1 MNVSLWYNSSMNL
14 IDGKALAAKM
24 QAELKVK
31 VDKLKEADNVPGL
44 AVILVGEDP
53 ASQIYVRNKARQAT
67 AIGLNS
73 SVVRL
78 PETVTEQE
86 LLDLIEQ
93 YNQSEQWHAILVQ
106 LPLPEHIS
114 EEKVLLAIDPEKDVD
129 GFHPMNMGRLWSGN
143 PLMIPST
150 PAGIMEMFRE
160 YDVELSGKRA
170 VVIGRS
176 NIVGKPMA
184 QLLMMADATV
194 TIAHSKTENLREL
207 TKEADILVVAIG
219 RDRMIKAEDVKKGAV
234 VIDVGMNRDEDG
246 KLHGDVDF
254 DEVKDVASLITPVP
268 GGVGPMTITMLMEQ
282 TVRAASRKMNENK

>member
-78 PETVTEQE
+78 PETVSEQE
-86 LLDLIEQ
+86 MLDLIEQ
-93 YNQSEQWHAILVQ
+93 YNQSEQLHGILVQ

-150 PAGIMEMFRE
+150 PAGIIEMFRE

-184 QLLMMADATV
+184 QLLMMAEATV

-207 TKEADILVVAIG
+207 TKEADVLVVAIG
-219 RDRMIKAEDVKKGAV
+219 RDRMIKAEDVKEGAV